1 MVFVGGDCGSCV
13 PALTTAM
20 YHVSHHHCSQ
30 VSHRYLPRTVV
41 VMAVSITAVPLWNE
55 VDFVDYF
62 DSDMVRVVVV
72 VDMMGEVPMDAWS
85 IDVDRPYQ

>member
-1 MVFVGGDCGSCV
+1 
-13 PALTTAM
+13 
-20 YHVSHHHCSQ
+20 
-30 VSHRYLPRTVV
+30 
-41 VMAVSITAVPLWNE
+41 MAVSITAVPLWNE

-72 VDMMGEVPMDAWS
+72 VVVADMMGEVPMDAWS